1 MSNASN
7 ASNAVYNK
15 LHALNVLRARK
26 LAAQGQ
32 EVKESIQLRR
42 GSKKDGTLEKIEY
55 TRATIVLSPS
65 VLRATAA
72 RDGAEVLDVA
82 GMKIPYSG
90 ADALIMSDVWHGADV
105 PPETHESIVK
115 EIGKE
120 LAFAERVDALYV
132 ESNETE
138 PKTEPTATEQRAN
151 TPPVKPEKNGKP
163 VASGK

>member
-1 MSNASN
+1 MSNVNN

-26 LAAQGQ
+26 LAAAGQ

-42 GSKKDGTLEKIEY
+42 GKRKDGTLEKIEY
-55 TRATIVLSPS
+55 ARATIVLSPS

-72 RDGAEVLDVA
+72 SHGAEVLDIA
-82 GMKIPYSG
+82 GMSIPYTG
-90 ADALIMSDVWHGADV
+90 ADALIVSDVWHGADV
-105 PPETHESIVK
+105 PAETHSAIVA

-138 PKTEPTATEQRAN
+138 PKAEPTATEQRVN

-163 VASGK
+163 QAAAK